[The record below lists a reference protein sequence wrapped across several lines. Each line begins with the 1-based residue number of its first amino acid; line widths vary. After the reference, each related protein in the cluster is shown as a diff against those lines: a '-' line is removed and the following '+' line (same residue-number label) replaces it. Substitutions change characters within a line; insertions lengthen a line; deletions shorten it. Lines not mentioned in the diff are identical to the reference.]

1 MIEKIFDEMEK
12 ALMINL
18 NNMERD
24 MFEVFTQK
32 RMELLKT
39 LQNETFNSMRELAET
54 MNRDIKNV
62 WQDLEI
68 LEKNHLI
75 YIQTLGRS
83 KIPRPVRK
91 RIVFIFE

>member
-1 MIEKIFDEMEK
+1 MIERIFDEMEK

-18 NNMERD
+18 NDMEKD

-39 LQNETFNSMRELAET
+39 LQNETFNSMRELAEM

-75 YIQTLGRS
+75 YIQTAGRN
-83 KIPRPVRK
+83 KIPHPARRK
-91 RIVFIFE
+91 IIFIFE